1 MCMPANCRQAR
12 KSSRPCGGLIS
23 RPASRRSDPRAR
35 CSKATSRSIRAAA
48 AINCSGMPSSA
59 SPRAARLTRR
69 RRCSRARRAAFIA
82 WTETGKLIMARAAQ
96 QPVVHFVGSIP
107 LPDAE
112 SVFRTLS
119 EVAGP
124 HLRRLPDGETGIRK
138 TWIRFLQDVLADNP
152 AIEIA
157 RGVPPFKFV
166 QWDGKLIREIPRLRV
181 KPGMTPDPAS
191 FTTGY
196 ADMAIESWGLF
207 DRLQKAGVIPHTVKF
222 QVSLPTPIAPTYNN
236 LVPPDRPKLLPALTE
251 HFIGEVRT
259 IAVAIPND
267 RLAIQWDVCQEVL
280 AWEGYYETGPV
291 DFRTETL
298 DVLARIGDAVSPAV
312 ELGYHLC
319 YGSPADEHLVQPK
332 DMGIMVEMTTA
343 ISAGVR
349 RAIQYFHMPVPK
361 KRTDDAY
368 FAPLERLRL
377 HPETQLYLGLVH
389 HDDAAGDR
397 ARLAAARRHARVD
410 GVATECGM
418 ARGDPARLPAL
429 LAAHVR
435 AAESAF

>member
-1 MCMPANCRQAR
+1 M
-12 KSSRPCGGLIS
+12 
-23 RPASRRSDPRAR
+23 AS
-35 CSKATSRSIRAAA
+35 
-48 AINCSGMPSSA
+48 
-59 SPRAARLTRR
+59 
-69 RRCSRARRAAFIA
+69 
-82 WTETGKLIMARAAQ
+82 AAQ
-96 QPVVHFVGSIP
+96 QPIVHFVGSIP

-112 SVFRTLS
+112 TVFRTLS
-119 EVAGP
+119 EIAGP

-157 RGVPPFKFV
+157 HDVPPFKFV
-166 QWDGKLIREIPRLRV
+166 QWDGKLIREIPRLRI

-207 DRLQKAGVIPHTVKF
+207 DRLQKAGAIPQGVKF

-236 LVPPDRPKLLPALTE
+236 LVPSDRPKLLRALTE
-251 HFIGEVRT
+251 HFIGEVRV
-259 IAVAIPND
+259 IAAAIPND

-280 AWEGYYETGPV
+280 AWEGYYEKGPV

-298 DVLARIGDAVSPAV
+298 GVLTRIGDTVPAAI

-332 DMGIMVEMTTA
+332 DMRVMVEMTNA
-343 ISAGVR
+343 VSAGVR
-349 RAIQYFHMPVPK
+349 RPIQYFHLPVPK
-361 KRTDDAY
+361 NRTDDAY
-368 FAPLERLRL
+368 FAPLAGLRL

-418 ARGDPARLPAL
+418 ARGDPARFSAL

-435 AAESAF
+435 AAELTF